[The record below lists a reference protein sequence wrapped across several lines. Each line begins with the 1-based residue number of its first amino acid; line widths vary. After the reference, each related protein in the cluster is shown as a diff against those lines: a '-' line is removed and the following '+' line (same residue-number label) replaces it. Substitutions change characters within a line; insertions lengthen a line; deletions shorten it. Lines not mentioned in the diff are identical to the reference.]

1 MNILTS
7 HLPQQNW
14 MNAEINLLNYKV
26 ESLSKDD
33 TLHYIALTQ
42 EKVLSCVKCT
52 QTFKD
57 SFVSSEF

>member
-14 MNAEINLLNYKV
+14 MNAEINLLNYEV

-33 TLHYIALTQ
+33 TLHYINT
-42 EKVLSCVKCT
+42 EKR
-52 QTFKD
+52 
-57 SFVSSEF
+57 FVMCKIHTVCLRQFC